1 MEVDGDSHD
10 SFWRRYAIMM
20 YTGFYLFG
28 VGEVVPRS
36 TWYEFAGAFFLL
48 SLSQIANAAIIGVL
62 LSYLEDLNIEAST
75 VSAKV
80 SLVNTA
86 MLNLELSKG
95 LKTDVMEFI
104 N

>member
-1 MEVDGDSHD
+1 
-10 SFWRRYAIMM
+10 MM

-36 TWYEFAGAFFLL
+36 TWYEFAGAFLLL

-62 LSYLEDLNIEAST
+62 LSYLEELNQEAGEFSQ
-75 VSAKV
+75 KI

-86 MLNLELSKG
+86 MLNLKLSKK
-95 LKTDVMEFI
+95 LKTEIKMFI